1 MTTNDFSVVATVADC
16 RARCDAARA
25 EGKTV
30 VLVPTMGALHLGHR
44 RLIEAA
50 RNHGSLVVVSIFVN
64 PTQFG
69 PNEDFSRYPR
79 PIEADL
85 EVCRAAGAH
94 LVFAPSVEQMYAP
107 GERTRVRVD
116 GLTREMCGRAR
127 PTHFEGV
134 TTIVT
139 KLFAIVWP
147 KVALF
152 GRKDYQQL
160 RVIQKMVSD
169 LHFPIT
175 IVGCPTV
182 READGLA
189 LSSRNRYLSAE
200 ERVAALAIPEALS
213 RAVLAHR
220 DGERSASALLR
231 MVEGALSRAGLRQD
245 YVVLAHPELLEL
257 VAADGRAPERVLLA
271 LAAFSGTTRLID
283 NVVLGEDPPP
293 LGEAAS

>member
-1 MTTNDFSVVATVADC
+1 MTTNDLDFVATVADC
-16 RARCDAARA
+16 RARCDTARA

-44 RLIEAA
+44 RLIETA
-50 RNHGSLVVVSIFVN
+50 RCHGSFVVVSIFVN

-69 PNEDFSRYPR
+69 PNEDFAKYPR
-79 PIEADL
+79 PIEADVA
-85 EVCRAAGAH
+85 VCRAAGAN
-94 LVFAPSVEQMYAP
+94 LVFAPSVEQMYSP

-116 GLTREMCGRAR
+116 GLTREMCGRSR
-127 PTHFEGV
+127 PTHFDGV

-139 KLFAIVWP
+139 KFFAIVGP

-152 GRKDYQQL
+152 GRKDYQQF
-160 RVIQKMVSD
+160 RVIQKMASD
-169 LHFPIT
+169 LHLPVT

-182 READGLA
+182 REPDGLA
-189 LSSRNRYLSAE
+189 LSSRNQYLSPE
-200 ERVAALAIPEALS
+200 ERLAALAIPEALS

-220 DGERSASALLR
+220 GGERSTSALLR
-231 MVEGALSRAGLRQD
+231 MVEGALSRAQLRQD

-271 LAAFSGTTRLID
+271 LAAYSGTTRLID

-293 LGEAAS
+293 LGDVTS